1 LVSTKNVAQKSKKKS
16 LRQAIHEQIFK
27 ANETIEKKALSIAY
41 GIFWG
46 IFPLWGFQLAVG
58 LPTAAL
64 LRLNVPIVFFS
75 ANISIPPMIP
85 FILYASFWTGALVL
99 GGNKGDLR
107 LSQMNNMDVIQT
119 NVYQYTIGA
128 IVLAISAAIVVGLLS
143 YLFLK
148 FRKRAFS

>member
-1 LVSTKNVAQKSKKKS
+1 M
-16 LRQAIHEQIFK
+16 
-27 ANETIEKKALSIAY
+27 SIAY

-64 LRLNVPIVFFS
+64 MRLNVPIVFFA

-99 GGNKGDLR
+99 GGNQGNF
-107 LSQMNNMDVIQT
+107 SPSETTFEVIQT
-119 NVYQYTIGA
+119 NIYQYTVGA
-128 IVLAISAAIVVGLLS
+128 VVLSVVAAIIVGITAYIL
-143 YLFLK
+143 LK
-148 FRKRAFS
+148 FRR